1 MALGVV
7 LVDSMALFR
16 HGVGALLEGLP
27 EFKVLGDCSDG
38 KAALQ
43 LVSRLKPD
51 LIVMDASL
59 PGMSGIDVTAQLK
72 RRSPE
77 VGVILLTEHETGAYV
92 LEALRVGA
100 DGYVLKT
107 TSFDELVKAMLSVA
121 QGKKFLSPDVSA
133 FVVDSVLHPMQD
145 VTQRCGLQLLT
156 RHERSIMQLIAEGG
170 TNRTA
175 AEFLS
180 RSPKT
185 VEKHRSNLMRK
196 LGLSNQTEL
205 VLLAMEMGL
214 VQRPVS
220 VSRLMKNTIQQITES
235 TN

>member
-7 LVDSMALFR
+7 LVDAMALFR
-16 HGVGALLEGLP
+16 HGIGALLAGLP

-43 LVSRLKPD
+43 LVGRLKPD

-59 PGMSGIDVTAQLK
+59 PGLSGIDVTVQLK

-77 VGVILLTEHETGAYV
+77 VGIVLLTEHKSGDYV
-92 LEALRVGA
+92 LEALRGGA

-107 TSFDELVKAMLSVA
+107 SSFDELVAAMRSVA
-121 QGKKFLSPDVSA
+121 RGKKFLSPDVSA
-133 FVVDSVLHPMQD
+133 FVVDSVLHPKPAT
-145 VTQRCGLQLLT
+145 TQRSGLQLLT
-156 RHERSIMQLIAEGG
+156 RHERSIMQLIAEGC

-196 LGLSNQTEL
+196 LGLSNSTEL
-205 VLLAMEMGL
+205 VLVAMEMGL
-214 VQRPVS
+214 IERPYS
-220 VSRLMKNTIQQITES
+220 VSRLMKNASQPIPECTD
-235 TN
+235 

>member
-7 LVDSMALFR
+7 LVDAMSLFR
-16 HGVGALLEGLP
+16 HGVGALLAGLP
-27 EFKVLGDCSDG
+27 EFNVLGDCSDG

-43 LVSRLKPD
+43 LVSRFKPD

-59 PGMSGIDVTAQLK
+59 PGLSGIDVTVQIK
-72 RRSPE
+72 RRNPE
-77 VGVILLTEHETGAYV
+77 VGIVLLTEHKSDDYV
-92 LEALRVGA
+92 MQALRSGA

-107 TSFDELVKAMLSVA
+107 TSFDELVGAMRSVA
-121 QGKKFLSPDVSA
+121 RGKKFLSPEVSA
-133 FVVDSVLHPMQD
+133 FVVDSALHPKSAA
-145 VTQRCGLQLLT
+145 TRFAGLQLLT
-156 RHERSIMQLIAEGG
+156 RHERSIMQLIAEGR

-196 LGLSNQTEL
+196 LGLNNSAEL
-205 VLLAMEMGL
+205 VLVAMEMGL
-214 VQRPVS
+214 VERPIS
-220 VSRLMKNTIQQITES
+220 VSRLMNNASQPIS
-235 TN
+235 A

>member
-1 MALGVV
+1 
-7 LVDSMALFR
+7 MALFR
-16 HGVGALLEGLP
+16 HGVGALLEDLP

-43 LVSRLKPD
+43 LVSRVKPD

-59 PGMSGIDVTAQLK
+59 PGLSGIDVTAQLK

-77 VGVILLTEHETGAYV
+77 VGVILLTDNEAGAYV

-100 DGYVLKT
+100 DGYVLKS
-107 TSFDELVKAMLSVA
+107 TSFDELVNAMRSVA
-121 QGKKFLSPDVSA
+121 QGKKFLSPNVSA
-133 FVVDSVLHPMQD
+133 FVVDSVLHPKQD
-145 VTQRCGLQLLT
+145 ATHHFGLQLLT
-156 RHERSIMQLIAEGG
+156 RHERSIMQLIAEGR

-185 VEKHRSNLMRK
+185 IEKHRSNLMRK
-196 LGLSNQTEL
+196 LGLSNSAEL

-214 VQRPVS
+214 VERPVS
-220 VSRLMKNTIQQITES
+220 VSRLMKSTIQQLPECTD
-235 TN
+235 